1 MAKKINDYQ
10 KIFLTL
16 VSPYMAL
23 TNKEIDDLA
32 QAFDEIE
39 KFISEEFYNHPDI
52 YENKINQ
59 AKDKFVF

>member
-1 MAKKINDYQ
+1 
-10 KIFLTL
+10 
-16 VSPYMAL
+16 MAL